1 MPETQPLERDAKAW
15 DGHFVS
21 QQEAQYTTL
30 SSDPGQACANCRWF
44 SAAYDRCFIV
54 ENYPQ
59 PILATGHSNRWEAT
73 PQAVVLD
80 AEPIPVVIVEPIFE
94 YDDSQEMALN
104 VRKSLYERVKAF
116 ADNLRS
122 KAATENQFAFNVL
135 DEQPAFKVFKAANGR
150 NAWIARH
157 TGKWVDRE
165 KEILA
170 DKAHDRYVNH
180 VLKGEFPL
188 PELWM
193 WHAKG
198 TRHGQAVAVW
208 KSGGFVLAAGY
219 FDDNERGQKAFE
231 YYQRNAGKIK
241 LSHMFHYPHESKID
255 GVYYDYQTIE
265 ITTLPDGAEAF
276 PYTSFNEVQTMAL
289 SPQAETMIQE
299 ALGADALAEARAADN
314 KAATDSKTLDGQ
326 GVASKGADAYD
337 DAQAAEKAALETRLK
352 TMEDALKGVPDL
364 LAAVTA
370 MSESIKLLTEKL
382 NAAETARAAELA
394 KVNDLEAK
402 LLEYG
407 ELAPPASQSDDTIL
421 NQREKTLV
429 DSMIATAQKGSEQS
443 LVEKLMGAQPTIHS

>member
-1 MPETQPLERDAKAW
+1 MPDSQPTEIDLKAW
-15 DGHFVS
+15 DGRFVS

-30 SSDPGQACANCRWF
+30 SGSPGQACANCRWF
-44 SAAYDRCFIV
+44 SSAYDRCFIV

-73 PQAVVLD
+73 PLPVVMET
-80 AEPIPVVIVEPIFE
+80 EPIPVVIVEPIYD
-94 YDDSQEMALN
+94 YDDSESMALSMPKSIVER
-104 VRKSLYERVKAF
+104 VRDFAKSLRAPAPVIEPE
-116 ADNLRS
+116 
-122 KAATENQFAFNVL
+122 T
-135 DEQPAFKVFKAANGR
+135 QPAFKVFKAANGR

-170 DKAHDRYVNH
+170 DKAHDRYVDH

-219 FDDNERGQKAFE
+219 FDDTPRGQKAFE
-231 YYQRNAGKIK
+231 YYQKNSGNIK

-326 GVASKGADAYD
+326 GIASKGADAYD
-337 DAQAAEKAALETRLK
+337 DAQAAKAAALETRLK
-352 TMEDALKGVPDL
+352 GMEDALKGVPDL
-364 LAAVTA
+364 NAAVIA
-370 MSESIKLLTEKL
+370 MSDSIKLLTEKL
-382 NAAETARAAELA
+382 NATETARTAELA
-394 KVNDLEAK
+394 KVNDLEKK
-402 LLEYG
+402 LAEYG

-421 NQREKTLV
+421 SNREKTLV
-429 DSMIATAQKGSEQS
+429 DSMIAEAQKGSETS
-443 LVEKLMGAQPTIHS
+443 LIEKLMGAQPTIHS